1 MGKTVYVVFRSTLVE
16 FFIEEQSAE
25 RASMDISRWSGRLQ
39 VFDYDIKYKPG
50 AANIVPTQ
58 YPNYQTW
65 MNGRDAEKTEKSG
78 SDFVAEEDSEVKDH
92 ILSDEESTEEEIK
105 SKDRQ
110 FVQPGAFVAS
120 SSIE

>member
-25 RASMDISRWSGRLQ
+25 RAS
-39 VFDYDIKYKPG
+39 

-65 MNGRDAEKTEKSG
+65 MNGRDAE
-78 SDFVAEEDSEVKDH
+78 VEEQCAA
-92 ILSDEESTEEEIK
+92 TQNCPAFIK
-105 SKDRQ
+105 IICY
-110 FVQPGAFVAS
+110 VTNG
-120 SSIE
+120 